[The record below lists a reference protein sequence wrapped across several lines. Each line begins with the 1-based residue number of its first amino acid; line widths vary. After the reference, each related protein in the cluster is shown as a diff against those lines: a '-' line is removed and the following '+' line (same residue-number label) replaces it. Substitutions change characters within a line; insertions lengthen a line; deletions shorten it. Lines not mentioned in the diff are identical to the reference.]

1 MEEVDKDN
9 SELLDAGAAT
19 QQLSTDDIAAMRA
32 AGKTGEEI
40 AAALAEGSATFLSKT
55 QFSQAKYKKKKQKKY
70 STFATLQRPA
80 ARSICE
86 VCKHHVTPGMLNKF
100 LIALLS
106 SPRLTHSTLQDLALP
121 GSKTWRSAWLV
132 LPCVIHVDYNKL
144 LLHQLTMYAA
154 AYDNFH

>member
-1 MEEVDKDN
+1 MQQQRRHHSCPNAGQGFILSMLAICRPRTSEWSSVEEVDKDN

-40 AAALAEGSATFLSKT
+40 VAALAEGSATFLNKT

-70 STFATLQRPA
+70 SVFATLQRPS

-86 VCKHHVTPGMLNKF
+86 V
-100 LIALLS
+100 
-106 SPRLTHSTLQDLALP
+106 RTHCTCNLAD
-121 GSKTWRSAWLV
+121 SCRYSCSHA
-132 LPCVIHVDYNKL
+132 
-144 LLHQLTMYAA
+144 QL
-154 AYDNFH
+154 

>member
-1 MEEVDKDN
+1 MQPSPPPALTSAFSPRVECFITQGVLSARLPDCRQRTNEWSSVEEVDKDN

-70 STFATLQRPA
+70 SIFATLQRPS

-86 VCKHHVTPGMLNKF
+86 VCKHH
-100 LIALLS
+100 IAL
-106 SPRLTHSTLQDLALP
+106 
-121 GSKTWRSAWLV
+121 GW
-132 LPCVIHVDYNKL
+132 
-144 LLHQLTMYAA
+144 
-154 AYDNFH
+154 